1 MPRYK
6 GTCGCYN
13 RQDARELGLVPA
25 IIFNDMLDRSEH
37 FGINPMWYDQKDA
50 AERLGIE
57 DHRLNR
63 SIQTLVDAGRI
74 TVKGGLRPNSN
85 TRTTWV
91 TILEDESEISNSNS
105 RNEQNVHFR
114 NEQNEISILKETK
127 ENDTDTIG
135 ISKVETSSEETISEE
150 TIRMK
155 PEVLYTRTKSIFK
168 QRKDIDRK
176 QCVEG
181 IRKLQERLED
191 DDILAFASY
200 CATEARSKPLV
211 SDDGSEW
218 HPTFFWFTDPNKTD
232 KVVNMFKST
241 PQLYEEKKKLK
252 W

>member
-1 MPRYK
+1 MPRYR

-13 RQDARELGLVPA
+13 RQDARELGLAPA
-25 IIFNDMLDRSEH
+25 IVWNDMLDRSEH
-37 FGINPMWYDQKDA
+37 FNINPMWYDQKDA
-50 AERLGIE
+50 AERLGIPE
-57 DHRLNR
+57 RSMNRAVERLAE
-63 SIQTLVDAGRI
+63 AGRI
-74 TVKGGLRPNSN
+74 KKKKGYRPGTTTS
-85 TRTTWV
+85 TTWV
-91 TILEDESEISNSNS
+91 TIIEEESVGGS
-105 RNEQNVHFR
+105 RNDDLAVPR
-114 NEQNEISILKETK
+114 NDDLAVPILKETK

-135 ISKVETSSEETISEE
+135 ISNVETNSEE

-181 IRKLQERLED
+181 IRKLQERLGD

-211 SDDGSEW
+211 GDDGREW

>member
-1 MPRYK
+1 MPRYR

-13 RQDARELGLVPA
+13 RQDARELGLAPA
-25 IIFNDMLDRSEH
+25 IVWNDMLDRSEH
-37 FGINPMWYDQKDA
+37 FNINPMWYDQKDA
-50 AERLGIE
+50 AERLGIPE
-57 DHRLNR
+57 RSMNRAVERL
-63 SIQTLVDAGRI
+63 VEAGRI
-74 TVKGGLRPNSN
+74 EKKKGYRPGTTTS
-85 TRTTWV
+85 TTWV
-91 TILEDESEISNSNS
+91 TIIEEESVGGS
-105 RNEQNVHFR
+105 RNDDLAVPR
-114 NEQNEISILKETK
+114 NDDLAVPILKETK

-135 ISKVETSSEETISEE
+135 ISNVKASSEE

-191 DDILAFASY
+191 EDILAFASY

-211 SDDGSEW
+211 GDDGREW

>member
-1 MPRYK
+1 MPRFR

-13 RQDARELGLVPA
+13 RQDARELGLAPA
-25 IIFNDMLDRSEH
+25 IVWNDMLDRSEH
-37 FGINPMWYDQKDA
+37 FDTNPMWYDQKEA
-50 AERLGIE
+50 ADRLGMSE
-57 DHRLNR
+57 TSLKRAVDK
-63 SIQTLVDAGRI
+63 LVEAGRI
-74 TVKGGLRPNSN
+74 TKRRGYRPGTTMS
-85 TRTTWV
+85 TTWI
-91 TILEDESEISNSNS
+91 TIFENVNNDTS
-105 RNEQNVHFR
+105 RKSDLTLPR
-114 NEQNEISILKETK
+114 KSDLTLPILKDTK

-135 ISKVETSSEETISEE
+135 SPKVVTSNEE
-150 TIRMK
+150 TIRIK

-168 QRKDIDRK
+168 QRKDVDRK

-191 DDILAFASY
+191 EDILAFANY

-211 SDDGSEW
+211 GDDGREW

>member
-1 MPRYK
+1 MPRFK
-6 GTCGCYN
+6 GASGCFN
-13 RQDARELGLVPA
+13 KHDARELGLAAAV
-25 IIFNDMLDRSEH
+25 IWYDVLDRAEQ
-37 FGINPMWYDQKDA
+37 FDAQKIWYDQKMA
-50 AERLGIE
+50 SERLGIP
-57 DHRLNR
+57 NQTISR
-63 SIQTLVDAGRI
+63 SLQTLQEDGRI
-74 TVKGGLRPNSN
+74 TVEGGYRPNSSV
-85 TRTTWV
+85 RTTWITIDNWYLEDGLGENLIPQNGEPKV
-91 TILEDESEISNSNS
+91 PQNGETILKD
-105 RNEQNVHFR
+105 
-114 NEQNEISILKETK
+114 TK

-135 ISKVETSSEETISEE
+135 ISNVEASSEE

-211 SDDGSEW
+211 GNDGTEW

>member
-1 MPRYK
+1 MPRYR

-13 RQDARELGLVPA
+13 RQDARELGLAPA
-25 IIFNDMLDRSEH
+25 IVWNDMLDRSEH
-37 FGINPMWYDQKDA
+37 FNINPMWYDQKDA
-50 AERLGIE
+50 AERLGIPE
-57 DHRLNR
+57 RSMNRAVERL
-63 SIQTLVDAGRI
+63 VEAGRI
-74 TVKGGLRPNSN
+74 EKKKGYRPGTTTS
-85 TRTTWV
+85 TTWV
-91 TILEDESEISNSNS
+91 TIIEEESVGGS
-105 RNEQNVHFR
+105 RNDDLAVP
-114 NEQNEISILKETK
+114 ILKETK

-135 ISKVETSSEETISEE
+135 ISNVKASSEE

-191 DDILAFASY
+191 EDILAFASY

-211 SDDGSEW
+211 GDDGREW